1 MAAQYAVGID
11 LGTTNSVIS
20 YIPLDAE
27 IPKAQLVLV
36 PQQVAASTLEE
47 MTGLPS
53 FLYLAPEIEASANA
67 ETLPWNHESA
77 RFAGEWA
84 RRRSAEVPDRTV
96 GAAKSWL
103 CYSEVDRTESILP
116 WNAPEEVGKV
126 SPVTASAEYL
136 LHLVHAWNVSFPE
149 APLDQQQVT
158 LTVPASFDASARDL
172 TREAAVNAG
181 LPADLI
187 LLEEPQAA
195 LYAWLEEQGDAWRK
209 HLEVGD
215 RILVCDVGGGTTDLT
230 LIQVDQQ
237 DGDLELSREAVGRH
251 LLVGGD
257 NMDLALAYHA
267 ANEFQSKGLELDP
280 WQSVSLWHS
289 CRAAKET
296 LLGDTPP
303 DEFTLTVKKRSSK
316 LVGGTEAIQ
325 ISGQFAA
332 NLLLDG
338 FFPHCNLLDSPQS
351 AVASGFQE
359 LGLPYEADTAITRH
373 VAAFLNRQS
382 APENGDRMPT
392 HVLFNGGVFKADRLR
407 TRMLETLA
415 SWNDGKPI
423 EELQGDRD
431 LDHAV
436 SRGAAFYGWAK
447 NRGGVRI
454 RGGTARSYYIGIE
467 SAGLAI
473 PGAPR
478 PLHALCVV
486 PFGMEEGTDVN
497 ISSREMGLIVGQ
509 PARFRFFSSVDRQAD
524 EPGTMVQRWAAGE
537 LVETDSLETT
547 LSSDSLTEDSFLPVR
562 FHTKITEL
570 GMLELWCRSTKTE
583 DEWKLEFNVRE
594 PGSS

>member
-149 APLDQQQVT
+149 APLDRQQVT

-195 LYAWLEEQGDAWRK
+195 LYAWLEEQEAPVPVPEHTRGNPTPDPQKRVRGHQLEIASNRFPEWVTHHRVSNRRKFRDKPPAHDQNAEPNQLPEYLCAYRYMETPDSSGSTTAAPIDTDASVVIAHRVHWVR
-209 HLEVGD
+209 L
-215 RILVCDVGGGTTDLT
+215 DLT
-230 LIQVDQQ
+230 PLP
-237 DGDLELSREAVGRH
+237 
-251 LLVGGD
+251 
-257 NMDLALAYHA
+257 N
-267 ANEFQSKGLELDP
+267 
-280 WQSVSLWHS
+280 
-289 CRAAKET
+289 
-296 LLGDTPP
+296 PP
-303 DEFTLTVKKRSSK
+303 PTNASHRW
-316 LVGGTEAIQ
+316 
-325 ISGQFAA
+325 
-332 NLLLDG
+332 
-338 FFPHCNLLDSPQS
+338 P
-351 AVASGFQE
+351 VA
-359 LGLPYEADTAITRH
+359 
-373 VAAFLNRQS
+373 
-382 APENGDRMPT
+382 
-392 HVLFNGGVFKADRLR
+392 
-407 TRMLETLA
+407 
-415 SWNDGKPI
+415 
-423 EELQGDRD
+423 
-431 LDHAV
+431 
-436 SRGAAFYGWAK
+436 
-447 NRGGVRI
+447 
-454 RGGTARSYYIGIE
+454 
-467 SAGLAI
+467 
-473 PGAPR
+473 R
-478 PLHALCVV
+478 P
-486 PFGMEEGTDVN
+486 
-497 ISSREMGLIVGQ
+497 
-509 PARFRFFSSVDRQAD
+509 
-524 EPGTMVQRWAAGE
+524 MV
-537 LVETDSLETT
+537 
-547 LSSDSLTEDSFLPVR
+547 
-562 FHTKITEL
+562 
-570 GMLELWCRSTKTE
+570 
-583 DEWKLEFNVRE
+583 
-594 PGSS
+594 